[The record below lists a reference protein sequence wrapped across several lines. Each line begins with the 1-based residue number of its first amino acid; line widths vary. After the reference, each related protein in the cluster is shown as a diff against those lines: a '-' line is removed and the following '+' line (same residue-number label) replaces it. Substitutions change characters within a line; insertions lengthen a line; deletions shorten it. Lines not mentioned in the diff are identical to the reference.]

1 MKYKIVVLSGGTSE
15 EKDVSKI
22 SANEISTALNS
33 IGFEAIEIDPEE
45 FYSPEYSVSPNLFL
59 IEEIKKQKPLVVFN
73 GLHGGCGENGML
85 QALLE
90 MENIPFTGSGHKSCA
105 IAMDKELSN
114 LIAEKAKL
122 VIPRTIVLN
131 VSSDYDLKQ
140 IIDKLGLP
148 LVVKPVSSGS
158 SFGISIVRKE
168 EDLPDALSYAFEY
181 DNRIML
187 QEFIEGKELTVTI
200 LDDIPLPVVEIQP
213 FDGWYDYKNKYTKG
227 KTKYIV
233 PAEIDDR
240 ESHIVQEQAFR
251 VFKMMQCSG
260 YARVD
265 FRYDGINFY
274 FLEVNTLP
282 GMTPLSLTPMAA
294 QNVGLTFP
302 DLLLNIIDS
311 SLRKQIK
318 QKFKS
323 NLRRIL

>member
-22 SANEISTALNS
+22 SANEISNALNS
-33 IGFEAIEIDPEE
+33 IGFDAVKVDPGD
-45 FYSPEYSVSPNLFL
+45 FYTPEYSVSPNLSL
-59 IEEIKKQKPLVVFN
+59 IREIKTHNPLLVFN

-90 MENIPFTGSGHKSCA
+90 MEKIPFTGSGYKSCA
-105 IAMDKELSN
+105 VAMDKELSN
-114 LIAEKAKL
+114 LIAEKANLK
-122 VIPRTIVLN
+122 IPETIILN
-131 VSSDYDLKQ
+131 STDCNLKQ
-140 IIDKLGLP
+140 ITDKLGLP
-148 LVVKPVSSGS
+148 FVVKPVSSGS
-158 SFGISIVRKE
+158 SFGISIVKE
-168 EDLPDALSYAFEY
+168 EKDIPEALNYAFEY
-181 DNRIML
+181 DNRVML
-187 QEFIEGKELTVTI
+187 QEFIEGKEITVTI
-200 LDDIPLPVVEIQP
+200 LDDIPLPVVEIRP

-227 KTKYIV
+227 KTEYIV
-233 PAEIDDR
+233 PAEINDR
-240 ESHIVQEQAFR
+240 ESHIVQEQALR
-251 VFKMMQCSG
+251 IFKLMQCSG

-311 SLRKQIK
+311 TLRKEIK
-318 QKFKS
+318 EKFKS